1 MHDAPVPLV
10 ELPLA
15 GAFNAMD
22 SRRRTT
28 VLITGVQEEKRSRP
42 TYPHQ
47 QLLDLG
53 RIYRGSRRW

>member
-22 SRRRTT
+22 LRRGTT
-28 VLITGVQEEKRSRP
+28 VLIAGVKEEKREQAHISTPTTSR
-42 TYPHQ
+42 
-47 QLLDLG
+47 
-53 RIYRGSRRW
+53 SRSYLSR

>member
-22 SRRRTT
+22 LRRGTT
-28 VLITGVQEEKRSRP
+28 VLIAGC
-42 TYPHQ
+42 
-47 QLLDLG
+47 
-53 RIYRGSRRW
+53 